1 MTVLQGDYIIS
12 TDKDKLDIDFIHS
25 FLTRSY
31 WAEGISKKVVARSI
45 EGSLCFGV
53 FLNNPP
59 TPASAGKPTAS
70 ASESKLVVTASE
82 GKQVGFARMITDQAT
97 FAYLADVF
105 IDEDHR
111 GKGLSKWLMKV
122 ILSHAGLQG
131 LRRIMLATRDA
142 HALYAQLGFTPVNNP
157 ERWMQIHNPDVY
169 KH

>member
-25 FLTRSY
+25 FLTTSY
-31 WAEGISKKVVARSI
+31 WAEGISKEVVGRSI

-53 FLNNPP
+53 FLNNSQ
-59 TPASAGKPTAS
+59 TP
-70 ASESKLVVTASE
+70 ASE
-82 GKQVGFARMITDQAT
+82 GKQAVPAAPSLKLQRSKAGRQVGFARMITDQTT

-111 GKGLSKWLMKV
+111 GKGLSKWLVKV

-142 HALYAQLGFTPVNNP
+142 HVLYAQLGFTPVNNP